1 MNGATLDFNA
11 VKGFDIPADVATATA
26 NQVPAAGSAVAV
38 LRVGSA
44 TAVYTISLQDGT
56 AINFG
61 TVGNGATTLR
71 GLAVTGQ
78 PRFED
83 SRWLTTPPVNPPLC
97 LRIHWV
103 QGAALFGGRPLS

>member
-71 GLAVTGQ
+71 GLALANNTAGK
-78 PRFED
+78 P
-83 SRWLTTPPVNPPLC
+83 
-97 LRIHWV
+97 
-103 QGAALFGGRPLS
+103 AALSTHPLGSRGGALRRSPFVLVSEADLDT